1 MMVMQSKTAD
11 AKGVALGSTFKRCSC
26 RNPATGR
33 PFGKSCPKLSRS
45 EHGTWGYRI
54 ELPAAADGERRPR
67 RRTTFD
73 TATAAQDE
81 LDLIRRL
88 LAIPRPGDT
97 KALTQVGDLI
107 AEAIS
112 NSAPIPDEDTVRRRV
127 RPKGGL
133 RDRVQVGPYFLSWL
147 PQRRKV
153 LSRNTYRSYESH
165 IRLYLVPYLGDIW
178 LDELES
184 ADFTLMFERIE
195 EFNDRIEEL
204 RNSSDPDHRALVRY
218 RRPVGIASMHRIVAT
233 ARKGLN
239 DAMHGDG
246 LITLNPA
253 VRVEL
258 PPEVRPKPL
267 IWTEARVARWLETGE
282 IPGKVMVWTPEQ
294 TGAFLDFI
302 AHHRLYAFFHL
313 LAHAGLRRGEGLGQY
328 WADLDEEA
336 ASLAIRFQLLQVGWE
351 TEFGTPKTD
360 SSVAIITLDR
370 GTLLE
375 LCAHRSRQQREREAA
390 GDAWVDLGLMF
401 TELDGSP
408 LHPAAVT
415 DLFNKLVEEAGSP
428 PIRLHDLRHG
438 AATFALASGADMKV
452 VSSMLR
458 HSSIT
463 ITADTYTGVLP
474 QVARETAEGIAR
486 LVPRKVASVRVL
498 PERPA
503 IEDHPRL
510 GLTSG
515 SQTMIHNDETE
526 KENEPAKYKEAGQ
539 LESRPASLE
548 YAARDSNPGPAD

>member
-1 MMVMQSKTAD
+1 MQSRTPD
-11 AKGVALGSTFKRCSC
+11 ASKGVALGSTFKRCSC
-26 RNPATGR
+26 RNPATNKL
-33 PFGKSCPKLSRS
+33 FGQSCPKLRRS

-54 ELPAAADGERRPR
+54 ELPADANGERRPR

-73 TATAAQDE
+73 SETAAQDE
-81 LDLIRRL
+81 LDLVRRL
-88 LAIPRPGDT
+88 LAIPRSGDT

-107 AEAIS
+107 AEALR
-112 NSAPIPDEDTVRRRV
+112 NQTPIPDEDTVRRRV

-133 RDRVQVGPYFLSWL
+133 RDRIQVGPYFLEWL
-147 PQRRKV
+147 PKRKGI
-153 LSRNTYRSYESH
+153 SKNTRRSYESH

-195 EFNDRIEEL
+195 EFNERIEEL
-204 RNSSDPDHRALVRY
+204 RNSPDPDHRALVRY

-233 ARKGLN
+233 ACKGLN

-328 WADLDEEA
+328 WVDLDEEA
-336 ASLAIRFQLLQVGWE
+336 ATLAIRFQLLQVGWE

-370 GTLLE
+370 GTVLE
-375 LCAHRSRQQREREAA
+375 LRAHRSRQQRERDAA

-401 TELDGSP
+401 TEPDGSP
-408 LHPAAVT
+408 LHPADVT
-415 DLFNKLVEEAGSP
+415 DLFNKLVEQAGLP

-474 QVARETAEGIAR
+474 QVARKTAEGIAR

-498 PERPA
+498 PDHPA

-526 KENEPAKYKEAGQ
+526 NEDGVGKCKEAGRD
-539 LESRPASLE
+539 ESQPASLE